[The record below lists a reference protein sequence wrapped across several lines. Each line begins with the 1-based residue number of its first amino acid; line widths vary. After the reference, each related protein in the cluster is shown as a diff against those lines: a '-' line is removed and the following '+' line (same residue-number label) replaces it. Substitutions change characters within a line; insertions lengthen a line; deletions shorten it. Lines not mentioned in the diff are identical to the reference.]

1 MKIFGTKKF
10 SILTENLNSHKR
22 DGLFELGVANKHILK
37 VHMRCL
43 GVENLGSNFWLC
55 LMEPMLIPKWFL
67 VTHRFSPGLGSS
79 WPFLNLYS
87 VSPQHLLKE
96 SGGPLAVFCVVER
109 VSWVRSFCSSRRL
122 GSGRRMSW
130 WWDLCQRKLSGQEC
144 AHGPAARG
152 QGKTPSGTTLR
163 NGVRSLTPCIKHR
176 VFLKTTSRYLK
187 NFSQTP
193 LCPQRVQLQYSSP
206 CCLWIKS

>member
-109 VSWVRSFCSSRRL
+109 VS
-122 GSGRRMSW
+122 
-130 WWDLCQRKLSGQEC
+130 
-144 AHGPAARG
+144 
-152 QGKTPSGTTLR
+152 
-163 NGVRSLTPCIKHR
+163 
-176 VFLKTTSRYLK
+176 
-187 NFSQTP
+187 
-193 LCPQRVQLQYSSP
+193 
-206 CCLWIKS
+206 

>member
-1 MKIFGTKKF
+1 
-10 SILTENLNSHKR
+10 
-22 DGLFELGVANKHILK
+22 
-37 VHMRCL
+37 
-43 GVENLGSNFWLC
+43 
-55 LMEPMLIPKWFL
+55 MEPMLIPKWFL
-67 VTHRFSPGLGSS
+67 VTHRFSPDLGSS

-96 SGGPLAVFCVVER
+96 AGGTLAMFCVVER
-109 VSWVRSFCSSRRL
+109 VSSVRFFCSSRRL
-122 GSGRRMSW
+122 GSSRRMSW

-152 QGKTPSGTTLR
+152 QGKTLSGTTLR
-163 NGVRSLTPCIKHR
+163 NGVRSPTPCIKHR
-176 VFLKTTSRYLK
+176 VFLKTTSHYLK

-206 CCLWIKS
+206 CLRIKP